1 MTEDKSEKFAG
12 VSWTIGDLE
21 TLRPSWTRPRIRIWW
36 CENERRI
43 QDAMV
48 MAGWEAIETLLEDE

>member
-1 MTEDKSEKFAG
+1 MREDKPEKFAG
-12 VSWTIGDLE
+12 VSWRISDLE
-21 TLRPSWTRPRIRIWW
+21 TLRPSWTRPRIRQWW
-36 CENERRI
+36 CDNERRI